1 MSVENF
7 LLRRILVF
15 FSKKVLI
22 ISGIVAVVLAGV
34 LGFGFAFAFS
44 HVNQDQASTPSV
56 TSTTVAPVTSVTT
69 GQRACVLGVVQSLNS
84 QSFVVSANQGKRI
97 LTVTVNDQTAYAKHA
112 SHASFSFV
120 NLAIG
125 DKVRV
130 TAQGQCSN
138 RKDTT
143 VLAQSVVV
151 LTSTGNPGAIPTT
164 SPTP

>member
-1 MSVENF
+1 VF
-7 LLRRILVF
+7 L
-15 FSKKVLI
+15 SKRVLI

-44 HVNQDQASTPSV
+44 HANQDQASTPSD
-56 TSTTVAPVTSVTT
+56 TPTTVVSVTSVTT
-69 GQRACVLGVVQSLNS
+69 GQRACVLGVVQSLSN

-97 LTVTVNDQTAYAKHA
+97 LAVTVNDQTTYAKHG
-112 SHASFSFV
+112 SKASFSFV
-120 NLAIG
+120 NLAVG

-130 TAQGQCSN
+130 TAQGQCN

-151 LTSTGNPGAIPTT
+151 LTSIGNPGAIPTT